1 MAGDVAKVIS
11 HDLNEQ
17 KCPLTCLL
25 GLKLGQLRVEL
36 EDIILQAL
44 QSVLQL
50 TDVLQLA
57 YA

>member
-1 MAGDVAKVIS
+1 MAKVIS

-36 EDIILQAL
+36 EDVILQAL

-50 TDVLQLA
+50 TDMLQLA